1 METNLPG
8 GFQVCRG
15 ATVEPGER
23 VWGAGVLIIRSRRSL
38 ISDIKWGL
46 GWGLWLAAA
55 FALLGAALMVMRVNI
70 AGVPSHFAF
79 PLVILGYLAMGLLG
93 GVVVG
98 LLRPLGQH
106 QGGATL
112 LGMIVGIIV
121 YAIAGIV
128 AVGVKEFRSP
138 AGVLSALI
146 LGIVIGGLAGR
157 RTWRNQRRKRE

>member
-1 METNLPG
+1 MPASSHKLAAALALRLNKVVP
-8 GFQVCRG
+8 
-15 ATVEPGER
+15 AP
-23 VWGAGVLIIRSRRSL
+23 
-38 ISDIKWGL
+38 WGL

-55 FALLGAALMVMRVNI
+55 FGLLGAALMVMRVNF
-70 AGVPSHFAF
+70 AGIPSHFAF

-98 LLRPLGQH
+98 VLRPLGQH

-128 AVGVKEFRSP
+128 AVGEKEFRSP
-138 AGVLSALI
+138 AECCPHSFSEL
-146 LGIVIGGLAGR
+146 
-157 RTWRNQRRKRE
+157 